1 MALRVLIYETIQFI
15 LVPFVTYSAETCDI
29 SELQTRTIV
38 FCENNV
44 NNEVALFS
52 TKNSLLFASTS

>member
-15 LVPFVTYSAETCDI
+15 LVPFSAETRDI

-44 NNEVALFS
+44 NKEVALFS